1 MIINHP
7 KITPQYSQ
15 DNGMIEKF
23 MKALSKAIKAS
34 LYGNRNWKEDLHE
47 VIRNYISSIH
57 VTTGN
62 TSPAQPFF
70 NRSLNQNLPTAKETK
85 SQYSGKVRTRQDSIY
100 KKVINKFNDKH
111 Y

>member
-1 MIINHP
+1 MIINHR

-47 VIRNYISSIH
+47 VICNHISSIH

-62 TSPAQPFF
+62 SPAQLFF
-70 NRSLNQNLPTAKETK
+70 NRSLNDNLPTAKETK
-85 SQYSGKVRTRQDSIY
+85 SQYGGKVRTRQDSIY
-100 KKVINKFNDKH
+100 KKVTNEFNDKH
-111 Y
+111 F